1 MSRPALLVFLLL
13 LIVFT
18 SQVEWNQQII
28 NEVEAN
34 PTVSRKQQDVLD
46 AQESVKEKII
56 LSQEKSIQKL
66 NKLVQSL
73 QEQLVQCRVI
83 NGAVVDTSIPYTE
96 LLNELEQQQILEA

>member
-1 MSRPALLVFLLL
+1 MSRPALLFFLLL

-46 AQESVKEKII
+46 AQESVKEKVR
-56 LSQEKSIQKL
+56 LHHM
-66 NKLVQSL
+66 N
-73 QEQLVQCRVI
+73 
-83 NGAVVDTSIPYTE
+83 
-96 LLNELEQQQILEA
+96 